1 MMRNFG
7 QFLSVVRFELSYQL
21 KNPVLWVSF
30 AIFFLLTFGAVTI
43 DQIQIGG
50 TGNTNINS
58 PFAIIQTCMVM
69 AFFALFAMTA
79 FVANSVTRDD
89 ETGFGPILRAT
100 RLKKAPY
107 LFGRFFGVQR
117 SPSQYCLDQ

>member
-1 MMRNFG
+1 MMMRNFG

-21 KNPVLWVSF
+21 RNPVLWTSF
-30 AIFFLLTFGAVTI
+30 TLFFLLTFGAVTI

-58 PFAIIQTCMVM
+58 PFAIIQTIMVM
-69 AFFALFAMTA
+69 ALLALFAVTA

-100 RLKKAPY
+100 RLNKAAY
-107 LFGRFFGVQR
+107 TKTEQR
-117 SPSQYCLDQ
+117 